1 MWPTIAYLLVVIG
14 LWTWW
19 AAAMFS
25 DSGLG
30 DIARWDYFPNWRT
43 NYQNFLAT
51 GLPGFAYLVTIYP
64 LMNVIQDHQLDTLR
78 SPPWLAVLIKILLV
92 FIFVT
97 GVLAI
102 LGILM
107 SIFWWGTLP
116 WWMRADKRWQRRQD
130 AKLDVDKQAAAEARP
145 ARKFDPAKALRADQI
160 EPVSTLEPKRERRYL
175 EPGLGEATVPYWK
188 AFVLGLAVYLAR
200 HLYRWAL
207 SDAAAAIADTVHYLA
222 AGAVFLGAI
231 YYFVFRFRVTNI
243 RRSDPRKDVYQQLSA
258 AAQDYYHQLSRGYD
272 YYAAHPEKLDQSLLT
287 LDELQ
292 ILEMSDAEVS
302 DHARRGSDVSTTP
315 GQLTVAVIGCLV
327 MLLLVTVLPLYGVNV
342 IEGFAT
348 LYWQTDL

>member
-1 MWPTIAYLLVVIG
+1 MWPTIAYLLVVIV

-30 DIARWDYFPNWRT
+30 DLARWDFYPNWLT
-43 NYQNFLAT
+43 NYHNFLAT

-64 LMNVIQDHQLDTLR
+64 LMGLIQNHQLDTLR
-78 SPPWLAVLIKILLV
+78 SPLWLAVLIKILLV
-92 FIFVT
+92 FIVVT
-97 GVLAI
+97 GLLAI
-102 LGILM
+102 VGILV
-107 SIFWWGTLP
+107 SIFWWGDLP
-116 WWMRADKRWQRRQD
+116 WWLRADKRWQRRQD
-130 AKLDVDKQAAAEARP
+130 AKLDPDQQAAAEARP
-145 ARKFDPAKALRADQI
+145 ARNFDPATALRADQI
-160 EPVSTLEPKRERRYL
+160 TPVSTLEPKRERRYL

-188 AFVLGLAVYLAR
+188 TFALGLVVYLAR

-231 YYFVFRFRVTNI
+231 CYFLFRFRVTKI
-243 RRSDPRKDVYQQLSA
+243 RRGDPRKDVYQQLSA
-258 AAQDYYHQLSRGYD
+258 AAQAYYHQLSRGFD

-287 LDELQ
+287 LNELQ
-292 ILEMSDAEVS
+292 ILELSDTEAKAL
-302 DHARRGSDVSTTP
+302 ARRRSDVSTTP
-315 GQLTVAVIGCLV
+315 GQLAVTVIGCIV